1 VSECLRT
8 GVMWREPSVR
18 GGAWLS
24 LSEPSSGWAGVAL
37 IATPGA
43 VLQAAV
49 PEPQQQDT
57 LF

>member
-1 VSECLRT
+1 
-8 GVMWREPSVR
+8 MWREPSVR